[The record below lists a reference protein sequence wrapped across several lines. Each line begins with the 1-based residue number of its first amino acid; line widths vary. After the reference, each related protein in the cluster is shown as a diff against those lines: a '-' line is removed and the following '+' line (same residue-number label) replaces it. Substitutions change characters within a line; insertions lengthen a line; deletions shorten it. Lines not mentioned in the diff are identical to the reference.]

1 MLPKSVTNNYPS
13 SEGKLKQRSV
23 NSINIEMVPVLDENK
38 KPLMP
43 CSEKRARKLL
53 ERGDAKPYWFK
64 GEFCIILQR
73 KPKST
78 YKQEVCI
85 GIDPGSK
92 MSALTIKSEAHTLL
106 NVQYSA
112 PTHVKKKVQTRAEA
126 RRNRRQRK
134 TPYRKC
140 RFNRKVGKRI
150 PPSTKSRWLQH
161 LNLIRHFSK
170 IYPINLVAFED
181 IKAETIKGAIKWN
194 KHFSPLE
201 VGKNWFY
208 NEVEKEYRL
217 YLFEGFDTYAYRNSL
232 GLKKGK
238 DKLKVAFESH
248 CVDSW
253 VLANQVV
260 GGHTEPENTKLIH
273 LKPLNFYRR
282 QLHKYCP
289 SKKGKRSNYGSTLS
303 MGIKR
308 GSLVK
313 HPKYGLVLVG
323 GTNKGRISLHN
334 VSTNK
339 RLCYNAKIEDIKI
352 LTNLRWNIS
361 NPSQG

>member
-1 MLPKSVTNNYPS
+1 
-13 SEGKLKQRSV
+13 
-23 NSINIEMVPVLDENK
+23 MVAVLDKSK

-53 ERGDAKPYWFK
+53 EKGDAKPYWFK

-78 YKQEVCI
+78 YRQDICL

-92 MSALTIKSEAHTLL
+92 MSALTIKSEAHTIK

-112 PTHVKKKVQTRAEA
+112 PTFLKKKVETRAEA
-126 RRNRRQRK
+126 RRSRRQRN

-140 RFNRKVGKRI
+140 RFNRSVKNRL

-161 LNLIRHFSK
+161 LNLIKHFSK
-170 IYPINLVAFED
+170 VYPINLIAFED
-181 IKAETIKGAIKWN
+181 VKAVTLKGKRNWN
-194 KHFSPLE
+194 KNFSPLE

-208 NEVEKEYRL
+208 NEVEKDYKL
-217 YLFEGFDTYAYRNSL
+217 YLYQGFETYTFRNSL
-232 GLKKGK
+232 GLNKGK
-238 DKLKVAFESH
+238 DKMKIAFESH

-260 GGHTEPENTKLIH
+260 GGHTELKNKRLTF

-282 QLHKYCP
+282 QLHMYCP
-289 SKKGKRSNYGSTLS
+289 TKKGVRKNYGGTLS
-303 MGIKR
+303 LGIKR
-308 GSLVK
+308 GTLVK
-313 HPKYGLVLVG
+313 HDNYGLSLVG
-323 GTNKGRISLHN
+323 GTSNGRISLN
-334 VSTNK
+334 CLQTNR
-339 RLCYNAKIEDIKI
+339 RLCQNAKKEDLKL
-352 LTNLRWNIS
+352 LTNLRWNCSIPPCS
-361 NPSQG
+361 KESSVQGILGRKR

>member
-1 MLPKSVTNNYPS
+1 M
-13 SEGKLKQRSV
+13 
-23 NSINIEMVPVLDENK
+23 IAVLDENK

-53 ERGDAKPYWFK
+53 EKGDVKPYWFK

-78 YKQEVCI
+78 YKQDICL

-92 MSALTIKSEAHTLL
+92 MSALTIKSEAHTIK

-112 PTHVKKKVQTRAEA
+112 PTFVKKKVETRAEA
-126 RRNRRQRK
+126 RGSRRQRN

-140 RFNRKVGKRI
+140 RFNRNVKSRI

-161 LNLIRHFSK
+161 LNLIKHFSK
-170 IYPINLVAFED
+170 VYPINLIAFED
-181 IKAETIKGAIKWN
+181 IKAVTLKGKIKWN
-194 KHFSPLE
+194 RNFSPLE

-208 NEVEKEYRL
+208 NKVEKDYKL
-217 YLFEGFDTYAYRNSL
+217 YLYQGFETYTFRNSL
-232 GLKKGK
+232 GLNKGK
-238 DKLKVAFESH
+238 DKMKIAFESH

-260 GGHTEPENTKLIH
+260 GGHTESENKRLTF

-282 QLHKYCP
+282 QLHMYCP
-289 SKKGKRSNYGSTLS
+289 TKHGIRKNYGGTLS
-303 MGIKR
+303 LGIKR
-308 GSLVK
+308 GTLVK
-313 HPKYGLVLVG
+313 HNKWGFCLVG
-323 GTNKGRISLHN
+323 GASKGRISLHALD
-334 VSTNK
+334 TNK
-339 RLCYNAKIEDIKI
+339 RINQNAKKEDLKL
-352 LTNLRWNIS
+352 LTNLKWNYSIY
-361 NPSQG
+361 

>member
-1 MLPKSVTNNYPS
+1 
-13 SEGKLKQRSV
+13 
-23 NSINIEMVPVLDENK
+23 MVPVLDKNK

-53 ERGDAKPYWFK
+53 ERGGAKPYWFK

-112 PTHVKKKVQTRAEA
+112 PIYVKKKVQTRAEA
-126 RRNRRQRK
+126 RRSRRQRK
-134 TPYRKC
+134 APYRKC
-140 RFNRKVGKRI
+140 RFNRNTGKRI

-181 IKAETIKGAIKWN
+181 VKAKTIKGARKWN
-194 KHFSPLE
+194 VNFSPIE
-201 VGKNWFY
+201 IGKNWFY

-217 YLFEGFDTYAYRNSL
+217 YLFEGFSTYTIRNGL
-232 GLKKGK
+232 GLIKGK
-238 DKLKVAFESH
+238 DKLKVSFESH

-253 VLANQVV
+253 VLANEVV
-260 GGHTEPENTKLIH
+260 GGHTEPESKRLKYF
-273 LKPLNFYRR
+273 KPLNFYRR
-282 QLHKYCP
+282 QLQEHCP
-289 SKKGKRSNYGSTLS
+289 SKGNNRRNYGGTMSL
-303 MGIKR
+303 GLKR
-308 GSLVK
+308 GTLVR
-313 HPKYGLVLVG
+313 HPKWGLSLVG
-323 GTNKGRISLHN
+323 GTSKGRISLN
-334 VSTNK
+334 CVKTNK
-339 RLCYNAKIEDIKI
+339 RLCQNAKKEDLKI
-352 LTNLRWNIS
+352 LTNLKWNIS
-361 NPSQG
+361 NSSQT

>member
-1 MLPKSVTNNYPS
+1 M
-13 SEGKLKQRSV
+13 
-23 NSINIEMVPVLDENK
+23 IAVLDENK

-53 ERGDAKPYWFK
+53 EKGDAKPYWFK

-78 YKQEVCI
+78 YKQDICL

-92 MSALTIKSEAHTLL
+92 MSALTIKSEAHTIK

-112 PTHVKKKVQTRAEA
+112 PIFVKKKVETRAEV
-126 RRNRRQRK
+126 RRSRRQRN

-140 RFNRKVGKRI
+140 RFNRSVKNRI

-161 LNLIRHFSK
+161 LNLIKHFSK
-170 IYPINLVAFED
+170 VYPINLIAFED
-181 IKAETIKGAIKWN
+181 IKAESLKGKRNWN
-194 KHFSPLE
+194 KNFSPLE

-208 NEVEKEYRL
+208 DEVEKDYKL
-217 YLFEGFDTYAYRNSL
+217 YLYQGFETYTFRNSL
-232 GLKKGK
+232 GLNKGK
-238 DKLKVAFESH
+238 DKMKIAFESH

-260 GGHTEPENTKLIH
+260 GGHTEPENKRLTF

-282 QLHKYCP
+282 QLHIHCP
-289 SKKGKRSNYGSTLS
+289 AKKGIRKNYGGTLS
-303 MGIKR
+303 SGIKKS
-308 GSLVK
+308 SLVK
-313 HPKYGLVLVG
+313 HKKWGFCLVG
-323 GTNKGRISLHN
+323 GASKRGISLHALD
-334 VSTNK
+334 TNK
-339 RLCYNAKIEDIKI
+339 RVTQLVKKEDLKI
-352 LTNLRWNIS
+352 LTNLKWNSLIRPCPKGS
-361 NPSQG
+361 SKQDILE

>member
-1 MLPKSVTNNYPS
+1 M
-13 SEGKLKQRSV
+13 
-23 NSINIEMVPVLDENK
+23 IAVLDENK

-53 ERGDAKPYWFK
+53 EKGDVKPYWFK

-78 YKQEVCI
+78 YKQDICL

-92 MSALTIKSEAHTLL
+92 MSALTIKSEAHTIK

-112 PTHVKKKVQTRAEA
+112 PIFVKKKVETRAKL
-126 RRNRRQRK
+126 RRDRRKRN
-134 TPYRKC
+134 TPYRKY
-140 RFNRKVGKRI
+140 RFNRGVKNKV

-161 LNLIRHFSK
+161 LNLIKYFSK
-170 IYPINLVAFED
+170 VYPVTLIAFED
-181 IKAETIKGAIKWN
+181 IKAETLKGKRGWN
-194 KHFSPLE
+194 KNFSPLE

-208 NEVEKEYRL
+208 NEVEKDYKL
-217 YLFEGFDTYAYRNSL
+217 YLYQGFETYTFRNSL
-232 GLKKGK
+232 GLNKGK
-238 DKLKVAFESH
+238 DKMKIAFDSH

-260 GGHTEPENTKLIH
+260 GGHTESENKRLTF

-282 QLHKYCP
+282 QLHLQCP
-289 SKKGKRSNYGSTLS
+289 SKRSIRRRYGGTLS
-303 MGIKR
+303 LGIKR

-313 HPKYGLVLVG
+313 HVKRGFCLVG
-323 GTNKGRISLHN
+323 GTNNGRFSLH
-334 VSTNK
+334 STDTNK
-339 RLCYNAKIEDIKI
+339 RLCINAKKQDLKI
-352 LTNLRWNIS
+352 LTNLKWNYSIY
-361 NPSQG
+361 

>member
-1 MLPKSVTNNYPS
+1 MCTPS

-23 NSINIEMVPVLDENK
+23 NSKNIEMVPVLDENK

-64 GEFCIILQR
+64 GEFCVILQR

-78 YKQEVCI
+78 YRQEVCI

-92 MSALTIKSEAHTLL
+92 MSALTIKSETHTLL

-112 PTHVKKKVQTRAEA
+112 PTFVKNKIKTRAEA
-126 RRNRRQRK
+126 RRSRRQRK

-140 RFNRKVGKRI
+140 RFNRNVGKRI

-181 IKAETIKGAIKWN
+181 IRAKTIKGARKWN
-194 KHFSPLE
+194 KNFSPLE

-217 YLFEGFDTYAYRNSL
+217 YLFEGFDTYTYRNSL

-238 DKLKVAFESH
+238 DKLKIAFESH

-260 GGHTEPENTKLIH
+260 GGHIEPENTRLIY

-282 QLHKYCP
+282 QLHKHCP
-289 SKKGKRSNYGSTLS
+289 AEGGIRRPYGGTLSLGIKKGT
-303 MGIKR
+303 
-308 GSLVK
+308 LVK
-313 HPKYGLVLVG
+313 HRKYGLVLVG
-323 GTNKGRISLHN
+323 GTSNNRLSLHCKE
-334 VSTNK
+334 TNK
-339 RLCYNAKIEDIKI
+339 RLCQNAKIEDIKI
-352 LTNLRWNIS
+352 LTNLKWNTS
-361 NPSQG
+361 NSSQG